1 MAVEGVLDIVIFLID
16 PRDPT
21 SIYPESTALKRECV
35 VYNKFFL
42 STYASAREWAS
53 LVWGDPGNYVL
64 TYKELNRIGETE
76 KIKLSTDLSSQ
87 SIALIAHNKKKIE
100 MIQFA
105 GNHEDLLSTFEEII
119 GTGTTGRLLKGEEK
133 EGELDALLEGRS
145 EEEKEDLKQ
154 AIEEVRRVG
163 LRLENMQEKRSGPKG
178 GDVQIGYDV
187 MKGECH
193 FDRLPNLMTM
203 PMVGLMNSA
212 NPAVEANRLAEA
224 IAELYDGKHCP
235 IPASTFVYKKAD
247 PGPQVKEVMQRFEKA
262 DIVLLHGKPILLPGT
277 HFGTVTRA
285 PTDPQM
291 IQDVYEKGAIC
302 EFSGLF
308 LSKHGDEVAPS
319 EFQRIG
325 MSYEHLQDA
334 GNNPECRSIL
344 LIGTPDER
352 IEEYLKMA
360 NAIFKAQFPSVFV
373 TDVTFARRLLG
384 LKEKT

>member
-21 SIYPESTALKRECV
+21 SIYPESIALKRECV

-100 MIQFA
+100 MTQFA
-105 GNHEDLLSTFEEII
+105 GNHEDLLSTFGEII

-203 PMVGLMNSA
+203 PKDPFRTLR
-212 NPAVEANRLAEA
+212 ELA
-224 IAELYDGKHCP
+224 LRC
-235 IPASTFVYKKAD
+235 
-247 PGPQVKEVMQRFEKA
+247 
-262 DIVLLHGKPILLPGT
+262 LLLRGRGRRKLVCL
-277 HFGTVTRA
+277 
-285 PTDPQM
+285 
-291 IQDVYEKGAIC
+291 KG
-302 EFSGLF
+302 
-308 LSKHGDEVAPS
+308 
-319 EFQRIG
+319 
-325 MSYEHLQDA
+325 
-334 GNNPECRSIL
+334 SI
-344 LIGTPDER
+344 
-352 IEEYLKMA
+352 
-360 NAIFKAQFPSVFV
+360 
-373 TDVTFARRLLG
+373 
-384 LKEKT
+384 